1 MLTAVVSAVL
11 AACGGGGDDAPPPR
25 ATIITAQLAGSA
37 TTTQINQG
45 TAASGAQ
52 ALTGPAACDVD
63 IRYVLYMTRDPSG
76 APATASEAVFVP
88 TGSAPQCSG
97 DRPVVLYAHGTTTA
111 KSYNIADV
119 SRQTADPTKFNNA
132 GGAEGSLIL
141 AMYAAQGFIVVAPN
155 YLGYDR
161 SSLSYHPYLNAEAQ
175 AVDMIDGL
183 RAAKAHLAA
192 AGTTTKPS
200 AKLFIAGYSQ
210 GGHVA
215 MATHK
220 VIERDYGSEF
230 TVTASVPMSGPY
242 NLIGMGDQVAQG
254 HVNVGALIFTPLLL
268 TSFQKAYGNVY
279 TKPSDVYQAPFDAS
293 AETLFPTD
301 ESFTQLITEGKF
313 PNDPT
318 FTAKLFGA
326 GGLLQDSFVTN
337 YAGSGYRSDMV
348 KNTLAGVDGSTPIAW
363 KPQHP
368 VALCGGAGDPTVF
381 WQVNAPV
388 AQTLFAGQG
397 VTVPA
402 WNLEDRAS
410 LPAGPGGDL
419 IYGGFQQAK
428 AAAGSNATAQYH
440 GSLVP
445 PFCNALARSFFSAL

>member
-1 MLTAVVSAVL
+1 
-11 AACGGGGDDAPPPR
+11 
-25 ATIITAQLAGSA
+25 
-37 TTTQINQG
+37 
-45 TAASGAQ
+45 
-52 ALTGPAACDVD
+52 
-63 IRYVLYMTRDPSG
+63 
-76 APATASEAVFVP
+76 
-88 TGSAPQCSG
+88 
-97 DRPVVLYAHGTTTA
+97 
-111 KSYNIADV
+111 
-119 SRQTADPTKFNNA
+119 
-132 GGAEGSLIL
+132 
-141 AMYAAQGFIVVAPN
+141 
-155 YLGYDR
+155 
-161 SSLSYHPYLNAEAQ
+161 
-175 AVDMIDGL
+175 
-183 RAAKAHLAA
+183 
-192 AGTTTKPS
+192 
-200 AKLFIAGYSQ
+200 
-210 GGHVA
+210 
-215 MATHK
+215 
-220 VIERDYGSEF
+220 
-230 TVTASVPMSGPY
+230 
-242 NLIGMGDQVAQG
+242 
-254 HVNVGALIFTPLLL
+254 
-268 TSFQKAYGNVY
+268 
-279 TKPSDVYQAPFDAS
+279 VYQAPFDAS